1 MKQLLQEC
9 LGNVNYTRQPSVI
22 FSDCEEEYFW
32 LKFEIMWISFLCVTV
47 QPEDFKTKLQNM
59 FVCHCHPSL
68 QANATIHDLSAGKSC
83 ISTFQIKDWYDCFL
97 IYHCQCKVLAYVEY
111 QFSLVSHV
119 GCWPVLWWGL
129 WHKTTSYNCFIV
141 LFFLCFTYSVYFYVV
156 LCSYDPVLIPFLF
169 YVVQKRTVWLRVE
182 WLHPRLLS
190 SDNFT
195 IYL

>member
-47 QPEDFKTKLQNM
+47 QPEDLKTKLQNM

-68 QANATIHDLSAGKSC
+68 QANATISDLSAGKSC
-83 ISTFQIKDWYDCFL
+83 ISTFQIKDWCWVA
-97 IYHCQCKVLAYVEY
+97 VLAC
-111 QFSLVSHV
+111 QSHV

-141 LFFLCFTYSVYFYVV
+141 LFCLCFTYSVYFHVL
-156 LCSYDPVLIPFLF
+156 LCSYDPVLIPVFVLCSVEEASLATSWMTSSQIIF
-169 YVVQKRTVWLRVE
+169 FQYLYNLTVILRTS
-182 WLHPRLLS
+182 LS
-190 SDNFT
+190 
-195 IYL
+195 IL